1 MAAEEPRRQDP
12 PVPEVSEQIH
22 LPGPSYIPLL
32 VALGITIAL
41 VGVVVAWW
49 VFALGLVVL
58 LLPLFR
64 WIADTRQDIADL
76 PLQHGDGH

>member
-1 MAAEEPRRQDP
+1 MAADETRRQDP
-12 PVPEVSEQIH
+12 PVPEASEQIH
-22 LPGPSYIPLL
+22 LPGPSYIPVV
-32 VALGITIAL
+32 VALGITVAL

-49 VFALGLVVL
+49 VFAIGMVVF

-76 PLQHGDGH
+76 PLDHGDH